1 MRQKFAKLM
10 NNLELSCCHKK
21 RMKVKIM
28 KFDFNNNNIDNID
41 KIQEIALKIY
51 GKYDLEKSMLW
62 MTEEFGEFFKAIRK
76 NESKENITEEMG
88 DLLAW
93 IFCMGNILDI
103 NLSNAIKSTFN
114 KEITRQLNVYS
125 KMKYCDELE
134 GLDINK

>member
-1 MRQKFAKLM
+1 
-10 NNLELSCCHKK
+10 
-21 RMKVKIM
+21 MKVKIM

-114 KEITRQLNVYS
+114 KEISRQLNVYS

>member
-1 MRQKFAKLM
+1 
-10 NNLELSCCHKK
+10 
-21 RMKVKIM
+21 MKVKLV
-28 KFDFNNNNIDNID
+28 KFEYCNETIDNVD
-41 KIQEIALKIY
+41 KIQDIALNIY

-76 NESKENITEEMG
+76 KESKENITEEMG

-103 NLSNAIKSTFN
+103 NLSDAIKSTFN
-114 KEITRQLNVYS
+114 KEISRQLRVYS

-134 GLDINK
+134 GLDISG